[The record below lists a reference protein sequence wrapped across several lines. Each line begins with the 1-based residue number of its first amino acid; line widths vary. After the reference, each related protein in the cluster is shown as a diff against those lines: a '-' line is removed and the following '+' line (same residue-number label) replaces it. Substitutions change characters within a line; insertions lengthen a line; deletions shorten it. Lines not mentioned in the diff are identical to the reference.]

1 MSLKSKGH
9 QAQDRLSSVRLASN
23 PLRIHVEQIVSERI
37 GRQWTIEDAR
47 DMTEFACHHSAILSD
62 GSYSVFAKFSE
73 AANGFEQ
80 FEIELAG
87 LRLLSERSGVLTP
100 TPIVLSRLQV
110 ELSWS
115 LRASK
120 PSIEPLAT
128 GGKLDKRW
136 PASIRSRRIG
146 SV

>member
-1 MSLKSKGH
+1 MLG
-9 QAQDRLSSVRLASN
+9 
-23 PLRIHVEQIVSERI
+23 
-37 GRQWTIEDAR
+37 